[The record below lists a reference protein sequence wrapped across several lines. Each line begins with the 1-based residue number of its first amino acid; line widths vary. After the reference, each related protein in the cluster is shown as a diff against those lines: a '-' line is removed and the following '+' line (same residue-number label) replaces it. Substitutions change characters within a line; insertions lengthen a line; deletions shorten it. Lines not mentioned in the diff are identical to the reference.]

1 MAIDEQTINNI
12 KDSVSEIDMESVT
25 ETGEQILNDAN
36 ATVNRLSD
44 YFGVDTLVIW
54 IVAVLLVALA
64 WRFLRKLGKVAVIVA
79 ITIII
84 LAAAAGTVLI

>member
-12 KDSVSEIDMESVT
+12 KDSVSEIDMESGT
-25 ETGEQILNDAN
+25 ETGEQLLTDAN

-64 WRFLRKLGKVAVIVA
+64 WRLLRKLGKVVVIVA